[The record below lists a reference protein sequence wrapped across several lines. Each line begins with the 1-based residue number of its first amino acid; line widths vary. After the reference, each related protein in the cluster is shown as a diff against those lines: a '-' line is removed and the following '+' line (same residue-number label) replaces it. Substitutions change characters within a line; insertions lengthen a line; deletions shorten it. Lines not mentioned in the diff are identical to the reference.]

1 MMMER
6 QSKCAIAA
14 SLFFMALATFVIL
27 GTHSEAV
34 AEAGATESV
43 LEPTTGW
50 MALPATQIYVGEDV
64 TVDFRC

>member
-6 QSKCAIAA
+6 QRKCAIAA

-34 AEAGATESV
+34 AEAGAADSV
-43 LEPTTGW
+43 VEPTTEW
-50 MALPATQIYVGEDV
+50 MALPAARTYVGEDV
-64 TVDFRC
+64 SVHFKC

>member
-1 MMMER
+1 MRMER

-34 AEAGATESV
+34 AEGGTAESV

-50 MALPATQIYVGEDV
+50 MALPAIQRYMGEDL
-64 TVDFRC
+64 TVDSRC

>member
-1 MMMER
+1 MMER
-6 QSKCAIAA
+6 QSRLAIAA

-43 LEPTTGW
+43 LEPTSGW
-50 MALPATQIYVGEDV
+50 MALPATQEYQGGVF
-64 TVDFRC
+64 TVDSRC